1 MELITTCVR
10 SVNGNRILLME
21 GDRQSFRCRQRNKIN
36 GERVPPMRFVS
47 YKEMEKEIK
56 KYGYGGMN
64 GYNYFNTLGK
74 L

>member
-1 MELITTCVR
+1 
-10 SVNGNRILLME
+10 ME